1 MGNSRAGSKGLS
13 RLLPSRSLGT
23 RLFLVFFITTMGI
36 VLSLGYTSYSVAK
49 HTIETNA
56 LAANE
61 QTVQQTAEKL
71 DVILLRFE
79 DRLGELF
86 YNKTIVQAAQSAAVS
101 ASSGSDTGRAAAAR
115 IQAELDEW
123 LTAAGNMQAVYLVPL
138 DERLPVVASGTADS
152 AFIEG
157 IRGNDWFSQL
167 RGQPQSLWITQAV
180 KEGENTG
187 VFHFAKSVGGNAGG
201 TGYIAICDIQT
212 AEIESQLSKVSLG
225 MDSYIQ
231 LLTSKDELIATS
243 QQQET
248 DSYLRLGGTLFNG
261 LSQASG
267 SLPTK
272 DEQGKSILA
281 VYGTLASSGW
291 RVLGVVP
298 SENLIKDA
306 GRILNTTYIAVA
318 AAAVIAV
325 LIGFWMVRMVSGPL
339 NRLKMLMF
347 HGAEGDLR
355 VRTKVTSQDEIGQLS
370 GSFNMMMERINELVI
385 HTNETAREV
394 LETADALGS
403 ASRKTAMAARDIASA
418 TEEIAGGAGSLALEA
433 DRGNEM
439 TERISG
445 QTSQVIGAAREMSST
460 AHSVGQSSQEGV
472 AKLQEL
478 LVRTGSTG
486 TMTGTLVQKVN
497 ELQET
502 ASSVIK
508 VLDVMQNITQQ
519 TNILS
524 LNATIEAARAGEA
537 GSGFMVVADE
547 IRQLADQSKRSIA
560 VVAET
565 TDTIIK
571 DINETVST
579 LSQVAPLFTEQMAA
593 VRDTSEIFV
602 SVQERMNQFIT
613 RLDSV
618 SESIAGLS
626 QSQRGLSET
635 IGNVSSFAEESSAA
649 SEEVASLS
657 GEQQNVS
664 DYLVELSGRLERASL
679 RLKERLSRFSV

>member
-1 MGNSRAGSKGLS
+1 MSKLRKVGSGPAWLN
-13 RLLPSRSLGT
+13 PSKSLGM
-23 RLFLVFFITTMGI
+23 RLFLLFFITTMGI

-56 LAANE
+56 LTANE

-86 YNKTIVQAAQSAAVS
+86 YNKTIRQAVLSGT
-101 ASSGSDTGRAAAAR
+101 ASGAETEAKAAAAAS
-115 IQAELDEW
+115 IQAELDAW
-123 LTAAGNMQAVYLVPL
+123 LEAAGNMQAVYLVPL
-138 DERLPVVASGTADS
+138 EDSLPVLASGKADS

-157 IRGNDWFSQL
+157 MKQNGWFSQL
-167 RGQPQSLWITQAV
+167 QKQPQSLWITQGL
-180 KEGENTG
+180 KQGENSG
-187 VFHFAKSVGGNAGG
+187 VFHFAKSAEASGGSA
-201 TGYIAICDIQT
+201 GYIAVCDIKP

-231 LLTSKDELIATS
+231 LLTDKDELIATS
-243 QQQET
+243 QHQEA

-261 LSQASG
+261 LNKDSG
-267 SLPTK
+267 SLPTR

-298 SENLIKDA
+298 SDNLIKDA
-306 GRILNTTYIAVA
+306 GLILNTTYIAVA

-339 NRLKMLMF
+339 NRLKTLMF
-347 HGAEGDLR
+347 QGAEGDLR
-355 VRTKVTSQDEIGQLS
+355 VRTQVKSRDEIGQLS

-385 HTNETAREV
+385 HTNETALEV
-394 LETADALGS
+394 LGTADALGH
-403 ASRKTAMAARDIASA
+403 ASRKTAMAAKDIASA

-445 QTSQVIGAAREMSST
+445 QTARVIAAAQEMSST
-460 AHSVGQSSQEGV
+460 AHRVGQSSQEGV

-478 LVRTGSTG
+478 LVRTGNTG
-486 TMTGTLVQKVN
+486 VMTGTLVQKVN
-497 ELQET
+497 ELKET

-560 VVAET
+560 VVAEIT
-565 TDTIIK
+565 ETIMQ
-571 DINETVST
+571 DINDTVNA
-579 LSQVAPLFTEQMAA
+579 LSQVAPLFSEQMAS
-593 VRDTSEIFV
+593 VQDTSEIFV
-602 SVQERMNQFIT
+602 SVQERMNQFIA

-618 SESIAGLS
+618 SDSIAGLS
-626 QSQRGLSET
+626 QSQKGLSET

-664 DYLVELSGRLERASL
+664 DYLVELSGKLENASL
-679 RLKERLSRFSV
+679 KLRERLARFSV